1 MTLRRRFG
9 HCSLKGAMLLTKLA
23 EISPGIQQ
31 YVLDLRQLYPDGN
44 SRARFGVRWDA
55 FVNDNCEYREL
66 FERCGDKL
74 VYQTESFLP
83 PRDNSRTA
91 VLLLLGNPALQSVQA
106 GMCFA
111 FERGSLIEHR
121 FWRALRAAGWLSFD
135 DAHLSHDDIAE
146 RNASRRKDLL
156 NASYESPFL
165 IGIDVFFSFPSPA
178 STPKWAGV
186 AGLVRLFGQ
195 PAVRVIAAA
204 ERSRLGAAI
213 AAHPGYGAVVAFQRD
228 AYEYLRGPSS
238 RPYSVAAARAGT
250 LSCRLATSQAVQL
263 FAAPPTRFA
272 HTQAFRDVL
281 HGYRRQISSA
291 PLRSD

>member
-1 MTLRRRFG
+1 
-9 HCSLKGAMLLTKLA
+9 MLLTKLA

-31 YVLDLRQLYPDGN
+31 YALDLRQLYPDGS
-44 SRARFGVRWDA
+44 SRARFEARWEA
-55 FVNDNCEYREL
+55 FVDDNHEYREL
-66 FERCGDKL
+66 FECRGDKL

-83 PRDNSRTA
+83 PSDSSRIP

-111 FERGSLIEHR
+111 FERGSLSEHR

-135 DAHLSHDDIAE
+135 DAHLANGDVAE
-146 RNASRRKDLL
+146 RNAARRKDLL
-156 NASYESPFL
+156 NAAYESPFL

-178 STPKWAGV
+178 STPRWAGV

-195 PAVRVIAAA
+195 PAIRGIAAA
-204 ERSRLGAAI
+204 ERSRLGATI
-213 AAHPGYGAVVAFQRD
+213 AAHVRRGAVVAFQRD
-228 AYEYLRGPSS
+228 AYEYLRDPLA

-250 LSCRLATSQAVQL
+250 LSCRLAAGQPVRL

-281 HGYRRQISSA
+281 HEYGRQISSR
-291 PLRSD
+291 PLQSD